1 MKIIGT
7 LMTFDATTLGINDK
21 GWGQSLYFQPDYEG
35 ADEAF
40 VNAFKLSA
48 KSSRVENLQDMV
60 DSLINKLKAF
70 SPDNDLAKLEGANA
84 YSGIHVEIDG
94 YFKANN
100 WTNAKTNEKVYSNN
114 LVVDSIK

>member
-40 VNAFKLSA
+40 VNAFKISA
-48 KSSRVENLQDMV
+48 KLNRVENLQDMV
-60 DSLINKLKAF
+60 DSLTNKLKAF
-70 SPDNDLAKLEGANA
+70 APDNDLSKLEGANA
-84 YSGIHVEIDG
+84 FSGIKVEIDG

-100 WTNAKTNEKVYSNN
+100 WTNVKTNEKVYSNN

>member
-1 MKIIGT
+1 MRLIGT
-7 LMTFDATTLGINDK
+7 LMTFDATTLGVNDK

-48 KSSRVENLQDMV
+48 KLSRVENLQEMV
-60 DSLINKLKAF
+60 DSLTAKLKAF
-70 SPDNDLAKLEGANA
+70 APEGDLSMLDTGNK

-94 YFKANN
+94 YFRANN
-100 WTNAKTNEKVYSNN
+100 WTNATTKEKVYSNS
-114 LVVDSIK
+114 LVVDSMK

>member
-1 MKIIGT
+1 MIVIGT

-48 KSSRVENLQDMV
+48 KLNRVENLQDIV
-60 DSLINKLKAF
+60 DSLTNKLKAF
-70 SPDNDLAKLEGANA
+70 APDNDLSKLTGANA

-100 WTNAKTNEKVYSNN
+100 WTNAKTGEKVFSNN